1 MIISYAELKKRP
13 RILKG
18 FAGVTAQEF
27 EEMEAKAEPLWQE
40 QEFKRLNRPDR
51 KRAIGGGLQKT
62 LPFREQLLLT
72 LVWLR
77 LYLVLE
83 ALGYLF
89 GVDKSTA
96 SRYTHSVLPVLRQVG
111 EATLG
116 WPEPPKRGHGKQLE
130 QVWQEQPDL
139 LAYVDATEQ
148 RIRRSSRDEQQKED
162 YSGKKRQ
169 HTRKTQLIVNED
181 GIVRDLSQSS
191 PGSKHDRK
199 HFRDSGAAAKIP
211 KETTVGGDLGYQGIQ
226 DDLPD
231 HSVII
236 PFKKSKLQPLTPEEH
251 LLNQEFARGRIIVEN
266 TICQF
271 KHFRVLA
278 DRFRHDVD
286 RYDNAFRAVLS
297 IVNPRLQQR
306 VAATAAA

>member
-1 MIISYAELKKRP
+1 MIISYAELKKKP

-27 EEMEAKAEPLWQE
+27 EALEAKAEPLWQD
-40 QEFKRLNRPDR
+40 QEFKRLDRPDR
-51 KRAIGGGLQKT
+51 KRAIGGGQHQS
-62 LPFREQLLLT
+62 LPFREQLLMT

-96 SRYTHSVLPVLRQVG
+96 SRYTTSVLPVLRQVG

-116 WPEPPKRGHGKQLE
+116 WPEPPQRGQGKRLE

-139 LAYVDATEQ
+139 FAYVDATEQ
-148 RIRRSSRDEQQKED
+148 RLRRSSNDEQQKQD
-162 YSGKKRQ
+162 YSGKKKQ
-169 HTRKTQLIVNED
+169 HTRKTQLIVNEA
-181 GIVRDLSQSS
+181 GVVRDLSHSS

-199 HFRDSGAAAKIP
+199 HFSDSGAAAKIP
-211 KETTVGGDLGYQGIQ
+211 KETTVGGDLGYQGLQ
-226 DDLPD
+226 EDLPD
-231 HSVII
+231 HSLII
-236 PFKKSKLQPLTPEEH
+236 PFKNSKLQPLTAEQK
-251 LLNQEFARGRIIVEN
+251 LLNQDFARGRIMVEN

-278 DRFRHDVD
+278 DRFRHDLD
-286 RYDNAFRAVLS
+286 KYDNAFRSVLA
-297 IVNPRLQQR
+297 IVNPRLQKR
-306 VAATAAA
+306 VAAASA

>member
-1 MIISYAELKKRP
+1 MIISYAELKKKP

-27 EEMEAKAEPLWQE
+27 EELEATAEPLWQE
-40 QEFKRLNRPDR
+40 QEFKRLDRPDR
-51 KRAIGGGLQKT
+51 KRAIGGGQRKT
-62 LPFREQLLLT
+62 LPFREQLLMT

-96 SRYTHSVLPVLRQVG
+96 SRYTHSVLAVLGQVG

-130 QVWQEQPDL
+130 QVWREQPDL
-139 LAYVDATEQ
+139 FAYVDATEQ
-148 RIRRSSRDEQQKED
+148 RIRRSSNDEQQKED
-162 YSGKKRQ
+162 YSGKKKQ

-181 GIVRDLSQSS
+181 GIVRDLSGSTS
-191 PGSKHDRK
+191 GSKHDRK
-199 HFRDSGAAAKIP
+199 QFSGSGAAAKIP
-211 KETTVGGDLGYQGIQ
+211 KETTVGGDCGYQGIQ

-231 HSVII
+231 HSVIT
-236 PFKKSKLQPLTPEEH
+236 PFKKSKLHPLTDEQK

-286 RYDNAFRAVLS
+286 KYDHAFRSVLA
-297 IVNPRLQQR
+297 IVNPRIKKR
-306 VAATAAA
+306 VAAAAVA

>member
-1 MIISYAELKKRP
+1 MIISYAELKKKP

-18 FAGVTAQEF
+18 FAGVTAHEF
-27 EEMEAKAEPLWQE
+27 EELEAKAEPLWQE
-40 QEFKRLNRPDR
+40 QEFKRLDR
-51 KRAIGGGLQKT
+51 SDRQRAIGGGQRKT
-62 LPFREQLLLT
+62 LPFREQLLMT

-83 ALGYLF
+83 ALAYLF

-96 SRYTHSVLPVLRQVG
+96 SRYTNSVLPVLRQVG

-116 WPEPPKRGHGKQLE
+116 WPEPPKRGHGKRLE
-130 QVWQEQPDL
+130 QVWQEQP
-139 LAYVDATEQ
+139 ATEQ
-148 RIRRSSRDEQQKED
+148 PIRRSSNDEQQKEA
-162 YSGKKRQ
+162 YSGKKKQ

-181 GIVRDLSQSS
+181 GIVRDLSHSS
-191 PGSKHDRK
+191 PGSNHDRK
-199 HFRDSGAAAKIP
+199 HFSGSGAAAKIP
-211 KETTVGGDLGYQGIQ
+211 KATTVGGDSGYQGIQ

-231 HSVII
+231 HSVIT
-236 PFKKSKLQPLTPEEH
+236 PFKKSKLHPLTAEQK
-251 LLNQEFARGRIIVEN
+251 LLNQEFARGRIVVEN

-286 RYDNAFRAVLS
+286 KYDNAFRSVLA
-297 IVNPRLQQR
+297 IVNPRIQKR
-306 VAATAAA
+306 VAAAAVA

>member
-1 MIISYAELKKRP
+1 MIISYAELKKKP
-13 RILKG
+13 TILKG
-18 FAGVTAQEF
+18 FAGVSAAEF
-27 EEMEAKAEPLWQE
+27 EELEAKAEPLWQE
-40 QEFKRLNRPDR
+40 QEIKRLDRPDR
-51 KRAIGGGLQKT
+51 KRAIGGGQPKT
-62 LPFREQLLLT
+62 LPFREQLLMT

-116 WPEPPKRGHGKQLE
+116 WPEPPQRGQGKRLE

-148 RIRRSSRDEQQKED
+148 RLRRSSNNEQQKKD
-162 YSGKKRQ
+162 FSGKKNQ
-169 HTRKTQLIVNED
+169 HTRKTQFIVNEA
-181 GIVRDLSQSS
+181 GIVRDLSLSS
-191 PGSKHDRK
+191 PGSQHDRK
-199 HFRDSGAAAKIP
+199 HFSDSGAAAKIP
-211 KETTVGGDLGYQGIQ
+211 KEITLGGDLGYQGIQ

-231 HSVII
+231 HSVIL
-236 PFKKSKLQPLTPEEH
+236 PFKKSKLHPLTAEQK

-278 DRFRHDVD
+278 ERFRHDVD
-286 RYDNAFRAVLS
+286 KYDHAFRSVLA
-297 IVNPRLQQR
+297 IVNPRIQKR
-306 VAATAAA
+306 VAATAA

>member
-1 MIISYAELKKRP
+1 MIISYAELKKNP

-27 EEMEAKAEPLWQE
+27 EDLEAKAEPLWQA
-40 QEFKRLNRPDR
+40 QEFKRLDRPDR
-51 KRAIGGGLQKT
+51 KRAIGGGQQKT

-96 SRYTHSVLPVLRQVG
+96 SRYTHSILPVLRQVG
-111 EATLG
+111 EASLG
-116 WPEPPKRGHGKQLE
+116 WPEPPKRGHGKRLE

-139 LAYVDATEQ
+139 FAYVDATEQ
-148 RIRRSSRDEQQKED
+148 RIRRSSNNDQQKED
-162 YSGKKRQ
+162 YSGKKKQ
-169 HTRKTQLIVNED
+169 HTRKTQIIVNED
-181 GIVRDLSQSS
+181 GIVRDVSRSS

-199 HFRDSGAAAKIP
+199 HFKDSGAAAKIP
-211 KETTVGGDLGYQGIQ
+211 TETTVGGDAGYQGIQ

-231 HSVII
+231 HSVLI
-236 PFKKSKLQPLTPEEH
+236 PFKKSKLHPLTDEQK
-251 LLNQEFARGRIIVEN
+251 LLNQEFSRGRIVVEN
-266 TICQF
+266 TLCQF

-278 DRFRHDVD
+278 ERFRHDVD
-286 RYDNAFRAVLS
+286 KYDDAFRSVLA
-297 IVNPRLQQR
+297 IVNPRIQQR
-306 VAATAAA
+306 AAAAAVA

>member
-1 MIISYAELKKRP
+1 MIISYAELKKKP

-18 FAGVTAQEF
+18 FAGVTAPEF
-27 EEMEAKAEPLWQE
+27 EELEAKAEPLWQA
-40 QEFKRLNRPDR
+40 QEFKRLDRPDR
-51 KRAIGGGLQKT
+51 KRAIGGGQSKT

-96 SRYTHSVLPVLRQVG
+96 SRYTHCVLPVLRQVG

-116 WPEPPKRGHGKQLE
+116 WPEPPQRGQGKRLE

-148 RIRRSSRDEQQKED
+148 RIRRSSNNEQQKKD
-162 YSGKKRQ
+162 FSGKKNQ
-169 HTRKTQLIVNED
+169 HTRKTQFIVNEA
-181 GIVRDLSQSS
+181 GLVRDLSLSS

-199 HFRDSGAAAKIP
+199 HFSDSGAAAKIP
-211 KETTVGGDLGYQGIQ
+211 KEITVGGDLGYQGIQ
-226 DDLPD
+226 DDLLD
-231 HSVII
+231 HSVIL
-236 PFKKSKLQPLTPEEH
+236 PFKKSKLQPLTAEQK

-278 DRFRHDVD
+278 ERFRHDVD
-286 RYDNAFRAVLS
+286 NYDNAFRSVLA
-297 IVNPRLQQR
+297 IVNPRIQKR
-306 VAATAAA
+306 VAAAAA

>member
-1 MIISYAELKKRP
+1 M
-13 RILKG
+13 
-18 FAGVTAQEF
+18 
-27 EEMEAKAEPLWQE
+27 
-40 QEFKRLNRPDR
+40 
-51 KRAIGGGLQKT
+51 
-62 LPFREQLLLT
+62 T

-96 SRYTHSVLPVLRQVG
+96 SRYTNSVLPVLRQVG

-116 WPEPPKRGHGKQLE
+116 WPEPPKRGHGKRLD

-139 LAYVDATEQ
+139 FAYVDATEQ
-148 RIRRSSRDEQQKED
+148 RIRRASNDDQQKKD
-162 YSGKKRQ
+162 YSGKKKQ

-199 HFRDSGAAAKIP
+199 HFSGSGAAAKIP
-211 KETTVGGDLGYQGIQ
+211 KETTVGGDSGYQGIQ

-231 HSVII
+231 HSVIT
-236 PFKKSKLQPLTPEEH
+236 PFKKSKLHPLTDEQK

-286 RYDNAFRAVLS
+286 QYDNAFRSVLA
-297 IVNPRLQQR
+297 IVNPRIQKRL
-306 VAATAAA
+306 AATAVA

>member
-1 MIISYAELKKRP
+1 MIISYAELKKKP

-27 EEMEAKAEPLWQE
+27 EELEAKAEPLWQE
-40 QEFKRLNRPDR
+40 QEFKRLDRPDR
-51 KRAIGGGLQKT
+51 KRAIGGGQQKT

-96 SRYTHSVLPVLRQVG
+96 SRYSRSILPVLRQVG

-116 WPEPPKRGHGKQLE
+116 WPEPAKRGHGKRLE
-130 QVWQEQPDL
+130 QVWQEHPDL
-139 LAYVDATEQ
+139 FAYVDATEQ
-148 RIRRSSRDEQQKED
+148 QIRRSSHNDQQKED
-162 YSGKKRQ
+162 YSGKKKQ
-169 HTRKTQLIVNED
+169 HTRKTQIIVNEE
-181 GIVRDLSQSS
+181 GIVREVSRST
-191 PGSKHDRK
+191 PGSKHDRN
-199 HFRDSGAAAKIP
+199 HFSDSGAAAKIP
-211 KETTVGGDLGYQGIQ
+211 KETTVGGDAGYQGIQ

-236 PFKKSKLQPLTPEEH
+236 PFKKSKLHPLTDEQK
-251 LLNQEFARGRIIVEN
+251 LLNQEFARGRIVVEN
-266 TICQF
+266 TLCQF

-278 DRFRHDVD
+278 ERFRHDVD
-286 RYDNAFRAVLS
+286 KYDDAFRSVLA
-297 IVNPRLQQR
+297 ILNPRLQQR
-306 VAATAAA
+306 VAAAAVV

>member
-1 MIISYAELKKRP
+1 MIISYAELKKKP

-18 FAGVTAQEF
+18 FAGVSTSEF
-27 EEMEAKAEPLWQE
+27 EELEAKAEPLWQE
-40 QEFKRLNRPDR
+40 QEFKRLDRPDR
-51 KRAIGGGLQKT
+51 KRAIGGGQHKT
-62 LPFREQLLLT
+62 LPFREQLLMT

-89 GVDKSTA
+89 GVDQSTA

-111 EATLG
+111 EITLG
-116 WPEPPKRGHGKQLE
+116 WPEPVKRGQGKRLE

-139 LAYVDATEQ
+139 FAYVDATAQ
-148 RIRRSSRDEQQKED
+148 RIRRSSNDEQQKKD
-162 YSGKKRQ
+162 FSGKKNQ
-169 HTRKTQLIVNED
+169 HTRKTQFIVNEE
-181 GIVRDLSQSS
+181 GIVRDLSRSS

-199 HFRDSGAAAKIP
+199 HFSDSGAAAKIP
-211 KETTVGGDLGYQGIQ
+211 KETSVGGDLGYQGIQ

-236 PFKKSKLQPLTPEEH
+236 PFKKSKLQPLTVEQK

-271 KHFRVLA
+271 KHFRLLA
-278 DRFRHDVD
+278 ERFRHDVD
-286 RYDNAFRAVLS
+286 KYDNAFRSVLA
-297 IVNPRLQQR
+297 IVNPRIQKR
-306 VAATAAA
+306 VAAAAA

>member
-1 MIISYAELKKRP
+1 MIISYAELKKKP

-27 EEMEAKAEPLWQE
+27 EDLEAKAEPLWQE

-51 KRAIGGGLQKT
+51 QRAIGGGQRQT

-96 SRYTHSVLPVLRQVG
+96 SRYTNSVLPVLRQVG

-116 WPEPPKRGHGKQLE
+116 WPEPPKRGHGKRLE
-130 QVWQEQPDL
+130 QVWPELPDL
-139 LAYVDATEQ
+139 FAFVDATEQ
-148 RIRRSSRDEQQKED
+148 RIRRSSNDD
-162 YSGKKRQ
+162 HYSGKKKQ

-181 GIVRDLSQSS
+181 GVVRDVSRST

-199 HFRDSGAAAKIP
+199 HFSGSGAAAKIP
-211 KETTVGGDLGYQGIQ
+211 KETTVGGDAGYQGIQ

-236 PFKKSKLQPLTPEEH
+236 PFKKSKLHPLTDEQKI
-251 LLNQEFARGRIIVEN
+251 LNQEFARGRIIVEN
-266 TICQF
+266 TLCQF

-278 DRFRHDVD
+278 DRFRHNVD
-286 RYDNAFRAVLS
+286 QYDNAFRSVLA
-297 IVNPRLQQR
+297 IVNPRIQKR
-306 VAATAAA
+306 VAAAAVA

>member
-1 MIISYAELKKRP
+1 MIISYAELKKKP

-27 EEMEAKAEPLWQE
+27 EELEAKAEPVWRE
-40 QEFKRLNRPDR
+40 QEYKRLERPDR
-51 KRAIGGGLQKT
+51 KRAMGGGQSQT
-62 LPFREQLLLT
+62 LPFREQLLMT

-77 LYLVLE
+77 LYLILE

-96 SRYTHSVLPVLRQVG
+96 SRYTNAVLPVLRQVG

-116 WPEPPKRGHGKQLE
+116 WPEPPKRGQGKRLE

-139 LAYVDATEQ
+139 MAYVDATEQ
-148 RIRRSSRDEQQKED
+148 RIRRSSNKEQQKQD
-162 YSGKKRQ
+162 YSGKKKC
-169 HTRKTQLIVNED
+169 HTRKTQFIVNED
-181 GIVRDLSQSS
+181 GVVRDLSHSS

-199 HFRDSGAAAKIP
+199 HFSASGAATKIP
-211 KETTVGGDLGYQGIQ
+211 PKTTVGGDLGYQGIQ

-231 HSVII
+231 HSVLI
-236 PFKKSKLQPLTPEEH
+236 PFKKSKHHPLTDEQK
-251 LLNQEFARGRIIVEN
+251 LLNQEFSRGRIIVEN

-278 DRFRHDVD
+278 DRFRHNVD
-286 RYDNAFRAVLS
+286 SYDDAFRAVLA
-297 IVNPRLQQR
+297 IVNPRIQKR
-306 VAATAAA
+306 VAAAAA

>member
-1 MIISYAELKKRP
+1 MIISYAELKKKP

-18 FAGVTAQEF
+18 FAGVTAAEF
-27 EEMEAKAEPLWQE
+27 EELEAKAEPLWQA
-40 QEFKRLNRPDR
+40 QEFKRLDRPDR
-51 KRAIGGGLQKT
+51 KRAIGGGQSKT

-116 WPEPPKRGHGKQLE
+116 WPEPPQRGQGKRLE

-148 RIRRSSRDEQQKED
+148 RIRRSSNNEQQKKD
-162 YSGKKRQ
+162 FSGKKNQ
-169 HTRKTQLIVNED
+169 HTRKTQFIVNEA
-181 GIVRDLSQSS
+181 GLVRDLSLSS

-199 HFRDSGAAAKIP
+199 HFSDSGAAAKIP
-211 KETTVGGDLGYQGIQ
+211 KEITVGGDLGYQGIQ
-226 DDLPD
+226 DDLLD
-231 HSVII
+231 HSVIL
-236 PFKKSKLQPLTPEEH
+236 PFKKSKLQPLTAEQK

-278 DRFRHDVD
+278 ERFRHDVD
-286 RYDNAFRAVLS
+286 NYDNAFRSVLA
-297 IVNPRLQQR
+297 IVNPRIQKR
-306 VAATAAA
+306 VAAAAA

>member
-1 MIISYAELKKRP
+1 MIISYAELKKKP

-27 EEMEAKAEPLWQE
+27 EELEAKAEPLWQE
-40 QEFKRLNRPDR
+40 QEFKRLDRPGR
-51 KRAIGGGLQKT
+51 KRAIGGGQRKT
-62 LPFREQLLLT
+62 LPFREQLLMT

-89 GVDKSTA
+89 GVDKSTV
-96 SRYTHSVLPVLRQVG
+96 SRYTQSVLPVLRQVG

-116 WPEPPKRGHGKQLE
+116 LPEPPNRGHGKRLE

-139 LAYVDATEQ
+139 FAYVDTTEQ
-148 RIRRSSRDEQQKED
+148 HIRRS
-162 YSGKKRQ
+162 GKKQQ

-181 GIVRDLSQSS
+181 GIVRDLSRSS

-199 HFRDSGAAAKIP
+199 HFSDSGAAAKIP
-211 KETTVGGDLGYQGIQ
+211 KETTVGGDSGYQGIQ

-231 HSVII
+231 HSVIT
-236 PFKKSKLQPLTPEEH
+236 PFKKSKLQPLTAEQK

-278 DRFRHDVD
+278 DRFRHNVD
-286 RYDNAFRAVLS
+286 KYDNAFRSVLA
-297 IVNPRLQQR
+297 IVNPRIQQR
-306 VAATAAA
+306 VAAAAVA

>member
-1 MIISYAELKKRP
+1 MIINYSELKKRP
-13 RILKG
+13 SVLKG

-27 EEMEAKAEPLWQE
+27 EALEAKAEPLWRE
-40 QEFKRLNRPDR
+40 QEFKRLDRPNRR
-51 KRAIGGGLQKT
+51 RAIGGGQQQT
-62 LPFREQLLLT
+62 LSFREQLLMT

-96 SRYTHSVLPVLRQVG
+96 SRYTNAVLPVLRRVG
-111 EATLG
+111 EDTLG
-116 WPEPPKRGHGKQLE
+116 WSDPPKRGQGKGIDR
-130 QVWQEQPDL
+130 VWQEQPDL
-139 LAYVDATEQ
+139 FAYVDATEQ
-148 RIRRSSRDEQQKED
+148 RILRSGDDKQQKKD
-162 YSGKKRQ
+162 YSGKKKQ

-181 GIVRDLSQSS
+181 GLVRDLSQSTS
-191 PGSKHDRK
+191 GSEHDRK
-199 HFRDSGAAAKIP
+199 LFSTSGAAEKIP
-211 KETTVGGDLGYQGIQ
+211 EGIIVGGDSGYQGIQ

-231 HSVII
+231 YSVII
-236 PFKKSKLQPLTPEEH
+236 PFKKSKLHPLTVEQKR
-251 LLNQEFARGRIIVEN
+251 LNREFSRGRIIVEN

-286 RYDNAFRAVLS
+286 KYDDVFRSVLS
-297 IVNPRLQQR
+297 IVNPRIQKR
-306 VAATAAA
+306 VTAVTAA

>member
-1 MIISYAELKKRP
+1 MIISYAELKKKP

-18 FAGVTAQEF
+18 FAGVTAAEF
-27 EEMEAKAEPLWQE
+27 EELEAKAEPLWQA
-40 QEFKRLNRPDR
+40 QEFKRLDRPDR
-51 KRAIGGGLQKT
+51 KRAIGGGQSKT
-62 LPFREQLLLT
+62 LPFREQLLMT

-116 WPEPPKRGHGKQLE
+116 WPEPPQRGQGKRLE

-148 RIRRSSRDEQQKED
+148 RIRRSSNNEQQKKD
-162 YSGKKRQ
+162 FSGKKNQ
-169 HTRKTQLIVNED
+169 HTRKTQFIVNEA
-181 GIVRDLSQSS
+181 GLVRDLSLSS

-199 HFRDSGAAAKIP
+199 HFSDSGAAAKIP
-211 KETTVGGDLGYQGIQ
+211 IEITVGGDLGYQGIQ
-226 DDLPD
+226 DDLLD
-231 HSVII
+231 HSVIL
-236 PFKKSKLQPLTPEEH
+236 PFKKSKLQPLTPEQK

-278 DRFRHDVD
+278 ERFRHDVD
-286 RYDNAFRAVLS
+286 NYDNAFRSVLA
-297 IVNPRLQQR
+297 IVNPRIQKR
-306 VAATAAA
+306 VAAAAA